1 MWNEAEEYKGIR
13 YRKNQK
19 IVIYNSG
26 KIHSIENDPEI
37 TQMTEFVDKDI
48 KRIPNCIL
56 YVQNTRGKMENVK

>member
-1 MWNEAEEYKGIR
+1 MASNVKMTR

-56 YVQNTRGKMENVK
+56 YVQNTRVKMENVK

>member
-1 MWNEAEEYKGIR
+1 MASNVKMTR

-48 KRIPNCIL
+48 KRIPSFL
-56 YVQNTRGKMENVK
+56 